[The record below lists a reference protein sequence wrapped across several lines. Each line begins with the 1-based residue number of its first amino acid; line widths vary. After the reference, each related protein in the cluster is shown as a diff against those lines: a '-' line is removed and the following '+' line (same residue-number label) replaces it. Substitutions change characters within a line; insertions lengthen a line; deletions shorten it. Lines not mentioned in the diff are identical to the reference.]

1 MKKTPTAKR
10 VGKSS
15 EVQKSADPSGIFFHS
30 ILAYPPLL
38 HEEHFLHNKK

>member
-1 MKKTPTAKR
+1 MYSKIYIYEKTPTAKR

-30 ILAYPPLL
+30 ILAWGT
-38 HEEHFLHNKK
+38 FLT